1 MIFNKVQKRGVR
13 CNAPKGLPYVRVLSG
28 LLSCFYPKVRLALLR
43 QGKIVLM
50 RINESK

>member
-28 LLSCFYPKVRLALLR
+28 LLSFYPKVRLALLR
-43 QGKIVLM
+43 EK
-50 RINESK
+50 